1 MEQLSE
7 QEENHIQNLQL
18 ARLQAKQENKDA
30 QKKSVSGRQKA
41 DFPTLLFFTAVTKD
55 TFDIIPFVGF
65 VTTPFFWLIV
75 FIWFLNKDPVK
86 KKALSKSKMMIGGG
100 ASFIVGMVPIIKIV
114 PETSIFVLLIYKNEK
129 KALKRRHKFTP
140 KK

>member
-18 ARLQAKQENKDA
+18 ARSQAKQENKNR
-30 QKKSVSGRQKA
+30 QRLVPGKQKA
-41 DFPTLLFFTAVTKD
+41 DFPILLFFTALTKD
-55 TFDIIPFVGF
+55 TLDIIPFVGF

-75 FIWFLNKDPVK
+75 FIWFLNKDPIK
-86 KKALSKSKMMIGGG
+86 KKALSKSKMMIGGSS
-100 ASFIVGMVPIIKIV
+100 SFIIGMVPIIKIV
-114 PETSIFVLLIYKNEK
+114 PETSIFVWFVYKNEK
-129 KALKRRHKFTP
+129 KALKRRHKFIP